1 MVTKVSWSAV
11 RVRRRELAG
20 YTTAQCMGSEEAAGD
35 GDPDTESNVYVI
47 QPYKYFRKGA
57 MVIQPTWGNRQAD
70 ASSLMA

>member
-47 QPYKYFRKGA
+47 QPYKIFSERCNGH
-57 MVIQPTWGNRQAD
+57 PAD
-70 ASSLMA
+70 MGKPSG